1 MIRNNLAV
9 LLAQKEIKISRM
21 ALDTGLSRTTLTA
34 LSQNESK
41 RIDNDT
47 LNVILMY
54 LQITPNQFFNFIS
67 YDFIVQ
73 IETSDFD
80 IERIFS
86 LENDELDT
94 FILKKA
100 VFDLFVTVDDKV
112 SSRSPIYEFEIKI
125 DDKYSKSVIRTIRYE
140 VGYNDWETEDIIENK
155 FVFNIVG
162 KNETLERF
170 NSFVEQEIAQE
181 FQKEIAKKI
190 VLEFKRAFAKAYID
204 FEPNINTE
212 LLKQLVNECIDIVS
226 PSKILGFLPF

>member
-140 VGYNDWETEDIIENK
+140 AGYNDWETEDIIENK